1 VDRLDLKSSSSGKL
15 CEEHDDILLEIS
27 RTGDVRHNWIVL
39 RNMFAAK
46 IVSVISRSVDF

>member
-1 VDRLDLKSSSSGKL
+1 VDLLDLKFSSSGNF
-15 CEEHDDILLEIS
+15 CEEHNNILLEIS

-46 IVSVISRSVDF
+46 IVSVISRTVDF